1 MDGGNGALE
10 TEILLRLTQ
19 FERQLA
25 RAEAKAIATANK
37 AEKSLAKINGK
48 PFDDMAQRY
57 VAATTAM
64 QQKVAVFAGV
74 KGGFDD
80 AAASARAFQDAMDQ
94 RDGIDRLRASLDPLY
109 ASSRRYESAVEQ
121 IRVAVATGAITQ
133 AEANRVLSLAE
144 SQYLGTASAATTLRN
159 TTTLAS
165 GGVANLG
172 YQFNDIAVMLAAGQ
186 NPLMLAIQQGTQIS
200 QVIGPMGAAGAV
212 KALKAAFLSMLSPVS
227 LVTIGV
233 IAAVAAATQ
242 WVMTLSDAEEE
253 VVTAEDRTKR
263 LAEAVNKYRE
273 ASVAASAS
281 SADMAEKYGSMADEA
296 QRALNVM
303 AALAEAQ
310 ALAELGEKADQ
321 VAASFGRI
329 ASAEDYMASGA
340 LRAGGAATE
349 TNRTIAE
356 MAETLG
362 VTEVQAKGL
371 AWALRDL
378 AEAEGP
384 KEVAA
389 AAQLVLDRLE
399 AALGPVEGMKGAAAA
414 LAGEMAGLIEKSS
427 DFVAALEE
435 APSILGDIIAA
446 ANNAATAVHGIGT
459 AAVGIIGRLQQA
471 AIAAWDLAKAR
482 VAANQRLDEIK
493 FEHSPGGQALV
504 KYGSRGAEP
513 SSDQTALIDRNTPD
527 KPSRG
532 GRGGRSGGGGKK
544 EAFDVGQD
552 EIDQLQRSIEMIG
565 LNKAQIAELEARY
578 EMLAEAKRRG
588 LDLDKAQAGSL
599 VTLRDQID
607 QNAAAIGRLT
617 AEYEGA
623 SERSKFLTGMQEDLK
638 NGFLDAVIEGENLSD
653 VLGGLAKSLARA
665 ALEAALFKTGPLAGG
680 GGGLGGLLSGLFGR
694 ATGGGVQA
702 GQAYRVNEARGP
714 SEVFVPSQSGAVLS
728 VSQAQRA
735 LAAPGRN
742 GGGAVDVRVHGGE
755 LSITDGGQIAAQ
767 IRVTAMAAKAAAVQ
781 EIRRGF
787 GSMSDQY
794 QTDGALL

>member
-10 TEILLRLTQ
+10 TEIILRLTQ

-37 AEKSLAKINGK
+37 AEKALTKINGK

-64 QQKVAVFAGV
+64 QQKVSAFAGV
-74 KGGFDD
+74 KSGFDD

-144 SQYLGTASAATTLRN
+144 SQYLGTASAATVLRN

-212 KALKAAFLSMLSPVS
+212 SALRAAFLSMLSPVS

-242 WVMTLSDAEEE
+242 WVMSLDAAEEE
-253 VVTAEDRTKR
+253 VVTAEDRTRK
-263 LAEAVNKYRE
+263 LADAVQKYRE
-273 ASVAASAS
+273 ASLAASAS
-281 SADMAEKYGSMADEA
+281 SGDMAEKYGSMADEA
-296 QRALNVM
+296 QRALDVM

-310 ALAELGEKADQ
+310 ALAQLGEKAEQ

-329 ASAEDYMASGA
+329 ASAQDYMASGA
-340 LRAGGAATE
+340 LRAGGAAAK
-349 TNRTIAE
+349 TNQTISA

-362 VTEVQAKGL
+362 ITADQAMGV

-399 AALGPVEGMKGAAAA
+399 AALGPVEGMKGAAVE
-414 LAGEMAGLIEKSS
+414 LAGEMAGLIEKAS
-427 DFVAALEE
+427 DFVAALED

-446 ANNAATAVHGIGT
+446 ANNAATAVDGIGT
-459 AAVGIIGRLQQA
+459 AAAGIIGRLQQA

-482 VAANQRLDEIK
+482 VAANQRLDEMK
-493 FEHSPGGQALV
+493 FEYSPGGQALI
-504 KYGSRGAEP
+504 KYGNRGAEP
-513 SSDQTALIDRNTPD
+513 SSEQAAFIERNTPD
-527 KPSRG
+527 TPTRG
-532 GRGGRSGGGGKK
+532 ARGGRSGGRGKK
-544 EAFDVGQD
+544 DAFDVGQD

-578 EMLAEAKRRG
+578 DMLAEAKRRG

-623 SERSKFLTGMQEDLK
+623 SERSEYLTGMQQDLR
-638 NGFLDAVIEGENLSD
+638 NGFLDAIVEGENLSD
-653 VLGGLAKSLARA
+653 ILGGLAKSLARA

-735 LAAPGRN
+735 LASPGRN

-767 IRVTAMAAKAAAVQ
+767 IRVTAMAAKSAAVQ